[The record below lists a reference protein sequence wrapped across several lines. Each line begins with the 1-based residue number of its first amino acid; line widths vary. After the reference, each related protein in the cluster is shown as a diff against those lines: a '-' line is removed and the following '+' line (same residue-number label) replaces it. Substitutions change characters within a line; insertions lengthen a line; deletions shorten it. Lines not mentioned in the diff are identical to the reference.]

1 MQTAK
6 AVFDKIVAP
15 RSGVATEV
23 KKGQR
28 LRLIDVEGK
37 QCLDLCVFNRSN
49 PHEKLSTTW
58 SRTRRKP
65 RPGEGWSSADRLLPG
80 DLLLSTLCRPMLTI
94 TEDTTEPK
102 GIHDTHIRMC
112 NAYLYEIH
120 GLGPGYKG
128 CFEIVSEVIAPYGI
142 APEDIPDPFNVFLNL
157 QYDCDEKKWI
167 TREPVTK
174 PGDYIEFRADMDCL
188 AAISKCPE
196 DKLGPS
202 NAYHCT
208 PIRVQVFDA

>member
-1 MQTAK
+1 MQTATP
-6 AVFDKIVAP
+6 VFDKVVPAK
-15 RSGVATEV
+15 SGVALEV
-23 KKGQR
+23 TKGQR
-28 LRLIDVEGK
+28 LRIIDVEGK
-37 QCLDLCVFNRSN
+37 QAVDLCVFNRSN

-65 RPGEGWSSADRLLPG
+65 KPGEGWSSADHLIAG
-80 DLLLSTLCRPMLTI
+80 DVLLSTLCRPMLTI
-94 TEDTTEPK
+94 VAETAEPK

-112 NAYLYEIH
+112 NGYLYEIH
-120 GLGPGYKG
+120 GLGPYKG

-157 QYDCDEKKWI
+157 QYDCDEQRWV

-174 PGDYIEFRADMDCL
+174 PGDYIDFGVDMDCL
-188 AAISKCPE
+188 VAISSCPE
-196 DKLGPS
+196 DRLGPA

-208 PIRVQVFDA
+208 PIQVQVFDA

>member
-1 MQTAK
+1 MAFRATARTSV
-6 AVFDKIVAP
+6 VFFTAAFAASALRRRWP
-15 RSGVATEV
+15 NGATAWMLRNRRQLGVSYAASHF
-23 KKGQR
+23 
-28 LRLIDVEGK
+28 I
-37 QCLDLCVFNRSN
+37 
-49 PHEKLSTTW
+49 H
-58 SRTRRKP
+58 
-65 RPGEGWSSADRLLPG
+65 
-80 DLLLSTLCRPMLTI
+80 LLLILAVAGWTVHGFMTVRPMLTI
-94 TEDTTEPK
+94 VEDTTEPQ

-142 APEDIPDPFNVFLNL
+142 APEDIPDPFNIFLNL
-157 QYDCDEKKWI
+157 QYDCDEKKWV
-167 TREPVTK
+167 TREPVTR

-202 NAYHCT
+202 NAYRCT
-208 PIRVQVFDA
+208 PIQVQVYDE

>member
-1 MQTAK
+1 
-6 AVFDKIVAP
+6 
-15 RSGVATEV
+15 
-23 KKGQR
+23 
-28 LRLIDVEGK
+28 
-37 QCLDLCVFNRSN
+37 
-49 PHEKLSTTW
+49 
-58 SRTRRKP
+58 
-65 RPGEGWSSADRLLPG
+65 
-80 DLLLSTLCRPMLTI
+80 MLTI
-94 TEDTTEPK
+94 VEDTTEPK

-112 NAYLYEIH
+112 NEYLYQIH

-142 APEDIPDPFNVFLNL
+142 APEDIPDPFNIFLNL
-157 QYDCDEKKWI
+157 QYDCDEKKWL

-208 PIRVQVFDA
+208 PIQVQVFEGA

>member
-6 AVFDKIVAP
+6 TVFDQVVAP
-15 RSGVATEV
+15 RAGVATEV
-23 KKGQR
+23 KKGQL
-28 LRLIDVEGK
+28 LRLTDVEGK
-37 QCLDLCVFNRSN
+37 QCLDLCLFNRAN

-80 DLLLSTLCRPMLTI
+80 DVLLSTLCRPMVTI
-94 TEDTTEPK
+94 VEDTTEPK

-112 NAYLYEIH
+112 NEYLYVIH
-120 GLGPGYKG
+120 GLGTGYKG

-157 QYDCDEKKWI
+157 QYDRTEGKLV

-174 PGDYIEFRADMDCL
+174 PGDYIEFRADMDVL

-208 PIRVQVFDA
+208 PIRVQVFDT